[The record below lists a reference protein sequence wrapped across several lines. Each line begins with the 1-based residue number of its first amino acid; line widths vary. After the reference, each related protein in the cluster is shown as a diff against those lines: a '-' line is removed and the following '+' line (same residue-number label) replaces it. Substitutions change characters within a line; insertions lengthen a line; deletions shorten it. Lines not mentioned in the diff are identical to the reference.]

1 MSSVRFGEFHSLMN
15 QEHAIIYA
23 FFQIL
28 ESLAPYGV
36 TVIYEPNE
44 GKAFD

>member
-1 MSSVRFGEFHSLMN
+1 MRFEEFHSLMN
-15 QEHAIIYA
+15 HEHAIFHA
-23 FFQIL
+23 FLQIL